1 MAKSQKN
8 RSGGLS
14 DMEKDFTA
22 LMARDRTMVEDY
34 LAGIFREEP
43 RYADLQEA
51 MEYSLLAG
59 GKRIRPVLTLEVC
72 RMCGGDP
79 QAALPFACALEMVH
93 TYSLIH
99 DDLPA
104 MDDDKLRRGR
114 PTNHVVYGEA
124 TAILAGDGLLTAAFE
139 QLAKAQLPAQR
150 IVEAVACLSRNA
162 GPGGMVGGQALDM
175 AGEGRSMTR
184 GELEQLQSLKT
195 GALISAAAELGC
207 IAAGG
212 SEEQRRRVRDYAQ
225 ALGRAFQ
232 VQDDILDV
240 TSTDEELGKNV
251 GSDRANEKTTFVTA
265 LGLDG
270 SRALVEEL
278 TQKAVDA
285 LAEFEQGEFLVWLA
299 QSLAK
304 RTN

>member
-1 MAKSQKN
+1 
-8 RSGGLS
+8 
-14 DMEKDFTA
+14 MEKDFTQ
-22 LMARDRTMVEDY
+22 LMARDRAMVEQR
-34 LAGIFREEP
+34 LAGIFRDEL

-59 GKRIRPVLTLEVC
+59 GKRIRPVLALEVC

-79 QAALPFACALEMVH
+79 EAALPFACALEMVH

-104 MDDDKLRRGR
+104 MDDDQLRRGR

-139 QLAKAQLPAQR
+139 QLTKAELPPQR
-150 IVEAVACLSRNA
+150 IVDAVACLARNA

-212 SEEQRRRVRDYAQ
+212 TQEQLQKVREYAQ

-265 LGLDG
+265 LGLEG

-278 TQKAVDA
+278 TQRAIHA
-285 LAEFEQGEFLVWLA
+285 LDGFENGAFLIWLD
-299 QSLAK
+299 QSLSK